1 MMKSEIDLVNMLLVN
16 VDGRASVPVV
26 KKRKANEISPA

>member
-1 MMKSEIDLVNMLLVN
+1 MMKSEIDIVNMLLIN

-26 KKRKANEISPA
+26 KKRKANEVSPA